1 MIPLSSLTL
10 WSALVELVM
19 LRTLVAA
26 SFLPQTI
33 VKLGKTICVQ
43 MVTKRKMLDPL
54 QIQLIIV
61 LRVKLQ
67 RFVQIMELRYTLMVI
82 TV

>member
-10 WSALVELVM
+10 WSALMELVM

-26 SFLPQTI
+26 RILPQTI
-33 VKLGKTICVQ
+33 LMLGKTICVQ
-43 MVTKRKMLDPL
+43 MVTKCKMLDHL
-54 QIQLIIV
+54 LIQLMTV
-61 LRVKLQ
+61 LCVKLQ
-67 RFVQIMELRYTLMVI
+67 MFFQIMEPRYTLMVI